1 MRWLALTRYTR
12 GTAVSSKNEQPASCQ
27 TQLRLNAKLGG
38 SNGAKIGKTSSTD
51 TTVETMYKHYYVISI
66 VKVVKFRG
74 VVSDIS

>member
-66 VKVVKFRG
+66 VIVVEFHSVAG
-74 VVSDIS
+74 DIS